1 MQLLEHNSISK
12 YEVKMKDGFTKC
24 GCASIDVSVGDCDKN
39 AKTIVKEVIKA
50 DKLGIKLL
58 ALPELCV
65 CGYTCGDLLL
75 RDTLLDG
82 VEKAIEYV
90 LKNTAKTDVVAVIG
104 APLRNGGKLF
114 NCAVAIYKGEI
125 LGVVPKENV
134 PNYGEFYE
142 ARYFTSGRDTDFVE
156 IETAGRKA
164 PFGQMVFVNENLK
177 EYAFGVE
184 ICEDMWVANSPS
196 TALTENGA
204 NIIVNLSASDEVIG
218 KAEYRKSL
226 VIAHSGKL
234 NCGYIYASAG
244 EGESTT
250 DLVFAGHGLIA
261 ESGNIIEESA
271 LFENALI
278 YTDIDVKRISYEKR
292 RVNTFK
298 TAGNIRRISFGQA
311 LSQNKLT
318 RKFSPAPFV
327 PADEEKRNDRCE
339 LILKMQAMGLKKRL
353 EHTNFKKIVVGLSGG
368 LDSALALLVIV
379 KAVDCLNMDRKSILA
394 VTMPCFG
401 TTKRTKSNAEILANG
416 LGVDFKSVNIS
427 KSVESH
433 FEDIGQSKETF
444 DVTFENAQARER
456 TQVLMD
462 IANKEGGLVVGTGDL
477 SELALGWATYNGDHM
492 SMYGVNG
499 SIPKTLVRYLVKYY
513 ADTCDSSDARKAL
526 LDILDTPVS
535 PELLP
540 SKDEEISQQT
550 ENIVGPYEL
559 HDFFLYYIV
568 RWGYSPKKVYRIALD
583 TFDEKYDKET
593 ILKWLKNF
601 YKRFFAQQF
610 KRSCLP
616 DGPKVGSVTL
626 SPRGD
631 WRMPSDASANLWL
644 KELENI

>member
-1 MQLLEHNSISK
+1 
-12 YEVKMKDGFTKC
+12 MKDGFIKC
-24 GCASIDVSVGDCDKN
+24 GCASIDVTVGDCDKN
-39 AKTIVKEVIKA
+39 AKAIVEEIKKA
-50 DKLGIKLL
+50 DKLGVKLL

-75 RDTLLDG
+75 SDTLLDG
-82 VEKAIEYV
+82 VENAVEYA
-90 LKNTAKTDVVAVIG
+90 LKNTSKTDVVAVIG

-114 NCAVAIYKGEI
+114 NCALVIYKGDI
-125 LGVVPKENV
+125 LGVVPKQNI

-142 ARYFTSGRDTDFVE
+142 ARYFTSGSDTEFFE
-156 IETAGRKA
+156 IEVAGRIA
-164 PFGQMVFVNENLK
+164 PFGQMIFVDKNSK

-184 ICEDMWVANSPS
+184 ICEDMWVASSPS
-196 TALTENGA
+196 ITLTENGA
-204 NIIVNLSASDEVIG
+204 NIIVNISASDEVVG
-218 KAEYRKSL
+218 KAEYRRTL
-226 VIAHSGKL
+226 VTAQSGKL

-250 DLVFAGHGLIA
+250 DTVFAGHNLIA
-261 ESGNIIEESA
+261 EGGNVLKEGN

-278 YTDIDVKRISYEKR
+278 YTDIDVKRIAFEKR
-292 RVNTFK
+292 RVNTFR
-298 TAGNIRRISFGQA
+298 TGGELGCVCFGQD
-311 LSQNKLT
+311 LTENKLT
-318 RKFSPAPFV
+318 RKFSPTPFV

-353 EHTNFKKIVVGLSGG
+353 AHTGSKKVVVGLSGG
-368 LDSALALLVIV
+368 LDSALALLVMV
-379 KAVDCLNMDRKSILA
+379 KAADSLKMDRKSILA

-401 TTKRTKSNAEILANG
+401 TTGRTKSNAEILANG

-427 KSVESH
+427 KTVESH
-433 FEDIGQSKETF
+433 FQDIGQSKEDL

-513 ADTCDSSDARKAL
+513 ADTCDSDDVRKAL

-550 ENIVGPYEL
+550 ESIVGPYEL
-559 HDFFLYYIV
+559 HDFFLYYIL

-583 TFDEKYDKET
+583 TFAGKYDKEV

-631 WRMPSDASANLWL
+631 WRMPSDASASLWL
-644 KELENI
+644 KELESI

>member
-1 MQLLEHNSISK
+1 
-12 YEVKMKDGFTKC
+12 MKDGFIKC
-24 GCASIDVSVGDCDKN
+24 GCASIDVIVGDCEKN
-39 AKTIVKEVIKA
+39 AKAIVEEIIKA
-50 DKLGIKLL
+50 DKLCIKLL

-75 RDTLLDG
+75 HDTLLDG

-90 LKNTAKTDVVAVIG
+90 LKNTSKTDVVTVIG

-125 LGVVPKENV
+125 LGVVPKENI

-142 ARYFTSGRDTDFVE
+142 ARYFVGGCDTDFIE
-156 IETAGRKA
+156 IEVAGRTA
-164 PFGQMVFVNENLK
+164 PFGQAVFVNESLK

-196 TALTENGA
+196 IALTENGA
-204 NIIVNLSASDEVIG
+204 NIIVNISASDEVIG
-218 KAEYRKSL
+218 KAEYRKTL
-226 VIAHSGKL
+226 VTAHSGKL

-250 DLVFAGHGLIA
+250 DMVFAGHNLIA
-261 ESGNIIEESA
+261 ESGNILEESA
-271 LFENALI
+271 LFENSLI
-278 YTDIDVKRISYEKR
+278 CTDIDVKRIAYEKR

-298 TAGNIRRISFGQA
+298 AAEDLGYVYFEQD

-318 RKFSPAPFV
+318 RKFSSTPFV
-327 PADEEKRNDRCE
+327 PSDEEKRNDRCE

-353 EHTNFKKIVVGLSGG
+353 AHTNSKRIVVGLSGG
-368 LDSALALLVIV
+368 LDSALALLVMV
-379 KAVDCLNMDRKSILA
+379 KAVDSLDMDRKSILA

-401 TTKRTKSNAEILANG
+401 TTSRTKSNAEILANG

-427 KSVESH
+427 KSVERH
-433 FEDIGQSKETF
+433 FEDIGQSKETL

-513 ADTCDSSDARKAL
+513 ADTCDSDDARKAL

-540 SKDEEISQQT
+540 SKNEEISQQT
-550 ENIVGPYEL
+550 ESIVGPYEL
-559 HDFFLYYIV
+559 HDFFLYYII
-568 RWGYSPKKVYRIALD
+568 RWGYSPKKVYRIARN
-583 TFDEKYDKET
+583 TFAGKYDKET
-593 ILKWLKNF
+593 LLKWLKNF

-631 WRMPSDASANLWL
+631 WRMPSDASARLWL
-644 KELENI
+644 DELETL

>member
-1 MQLLEHNSISK
+1 
-12 YEVKMKDGFTKC
+12 MKDGFIKC
-24 GCASIDVSVGDCDKN
+24 GCASIDVSVGDCEKN
-39 AKTIVKEVIKA
+39 AKTIVEEIIKA
-50 DKLGIKLL
+50 DKLCIKLL

-75 RDTLLDG
+75 HDTLLDG

-90 LKNTAKTDVVAVIG
+90 LKNTSKTDVVTVIG

-114 NCAVAIYKGEI
+114 NCAVVIYKGEI
-125 LGVVPKENV
+125 LGVVPKENI

-142 ARYFTSGRDTDFVE
+142 ARYFVGGCDTDFIE
-156 IETAGRKA
+156 IEVAGRTA
-164 PFGQMVFVNENLK
+164 PFGQAVFVNESLK

-184 ICEDMWVANSPS
+184 ICEDMWVADSPS
-196 TALTENGA
+196 IALTENGA
-204 NIIVNLSASDEVIG
+204 NIIVNISASDEVIG
-218 KAEYRKSL
+218 KAEYRKTL
-226 VIAHSGKL
+226 VTAHSGKL

-250 DLVFAGHGLIA
+250 DMVFAGHNLIA
-261 ESGNIIEESA
+261 ESGNILEESA
-271 LFENALI
+271 LFENSLI
-278 YTDIDVKRISYEKR
+278 YTDIDVKRIAYEKR

-298 TAGNIRRISFGQA
+298 AAEDMGYVYFEQD

-318 RKFSPAPFV
+318 RKFSPTPFV
-327 PADEEKRNDRCE
+327 PSDEEKRNDRCE

-353 EHTNFKKIVVGLSGG
+353 AHTNSKRIVVGLSGG
-368 LDSALALLVIV
+368 LDSALALLVMV
-379 KAVDCLNMDRKSILA
+379 KAVDSLDMDRKSILA

-401 TTKRTKSNAEILANG
+401 TTSRTKSNAEILANG

-427 KSVESH
+427 KSVERH
-433 FEDIGQSKETF
+433 FEDIGQSKETL

-513 ADTCDSSDARKAL
+513 ADTCDSDDARKAL

-540 SKDEEISQQT
+540 SKNEEISQQT
-550 ENIVGPYEL
+550 ESIVGPYEL
-559 HDFFLYYIV
+559 HDFFLYYII
-568 RWGYSPKKVYRIALD
+568 RWGYSPKKVYRIARN
-583 TFDEKYDKET
+583 TFAGKYDKET
-593 ILKWLKNF
+593 LLKWLKNF

-631 WRMPSDASANLWL
+631 WRMPSDASARLWL
-644 KELENI
+644 KELESL

>member
-1 MQLLEHNSISK
+1 
-12 YEVKMKDGFTKC
+12 MKDGFIKC
-24 GCASIDVSVGDCDKN
+24 GCASIDVIVGDCEKN
-39 AKTIVKEVIKA
+39 AKAIVEEIIKA
-50 DKLGIKLL
+50 DKLCIKLL

-75 RDTLLDG
+75 HDTLLDG

-90 LKNTAKTDVVAVIG
+90 LKNTSKTDVVTVIG

-125 LGVVPKENV
+125 LGVVPKENI

-142 ARYFTSGRDTDFVE
+142 ARYFVGGCDTDFIE
-156 IETAGRKA
+156 IEVAGRTA
-164 PFGQMVFVNENLK
+164 PFGQAVFVNESLK

-196 TALTENGA
+196 IALTENGA
-204 NIIVNLSASDEVIG
+204 NIIVNISASDEVIG
-218 KAEYRKSL
+218 KAEYRKTL
-226 VIAHSGKL
+226 VTAHSGKL

-250 DLVFAGHGLIA
+250 DMVFAGHNLIA
-261 ESGNIIEESA
+261 ESGNILEESA
-271 LFENALI
+271 LFENSLI
-278 YTDIDVKRISYEKR
+278 CTDIDVKRIAYEKR

-298 TAGNIRRISFGQA
+298 AAEDLGYVYFEQD

-318 RKFSPAPFV
+318 RKFSPTPFV
-327 PADEEKRNDRCE
+327 PSDEEKRNDRCE

-353 EHTNFKKIVVGLSGG
+353 AHTNSKRIVVGLSGG
-368 LDSALALLVIV
+368 LDSALALLVMV
-379 KAVDCLNMDRKSILA
+379 KAVDSLDMDRKSILA

-401 TTKRTKSNAEILANG
+401 TTSRTKSNAEILANG

-427 KSVESH
+427 KSVERH
-433 FEDIGQSKETF
+433 FEDIGQSKETL

-513 ADTCDSSDARKAL
+513 ADTCNNADARKAL

-540 SKDEEISQQT
+540 SKDEEISQKT

-559 HDFFLYYIV
+559 HDFFLYYII
-568 RWGYSPKKVYRIALD
+568 RWGYSPKKVYRIARN
-583 TFDEKYDKET
+583 TFAGKYDKET
-593 ILKWLKNF
+593 LLKWLKNF

-631 WRMPSDASANLWL
+631 WRMPSDASARLWL
-644 KELENI
+644 KELESL

>member
-1 MQLLEHNSISK
+1 
-12 YEVKMKDGFTKC
+12 MKDGFIKC
-24 GCASIDVSVGDCDKN
+24 GCASIDVSVGDCEKN
-39 AKTIVKEVIKA
+39 AKAIVEEVIKA
-50 DKLGIKLL
+50 DKLCIKLL

-75 RDTLLDG
+75 HDTLLDG

-90 LKNTAKTDVVAVIG
+90 LKNTSKTDVVTVIG

-114 NCAVAIYKGEI
+114 NCAVVIYKGEI
-125 LGVVPKENV
+125 LGVVPKENI

-142 ARYFTSGRDTDFVE
+142 ARYFVGGCDTDFIE
-156 IETAGRKA
+156 IEVAGRTA
-164 PFGQMVFVNENLK
+164 PFGQMVFVNESLK

-196 TALTENGA
+196 IALTENGA
-204 NIIVNLSASDEVIG
+204 NIIVNISASDEVIG
-218 KAEYRKSL
+218 KAEYRKTL
-226 VIAHSGKL
+226 VTAHSGKL
-234 NCGYIYASAG
+234 NCGYVYASAG

-250 DLVFAGHGLIA
+250 DMVFAGHNLIA
-261 ESGNIIEESA
+261 EGGNILEESA
-271 LFENALI
+271 LFENSLI
-278 YTDIDVKRISYEKR
+278 YTDIDVKRIAYEKR

-298 TAGNIRRISFGQA
+298 AAEDLGYVYFEQD

-318 RKFSPAPFV
+318 RKFSSTPFV
-327 PADEEKRNDRCE
+327 PSDEEKRNDRCE

-353 EHTNFKKIVVGLSGG
+353 AHTNSKRIVVGLSGG
-368 LDSALALLVIV
+368 LDSALALLVMV
-379 KAVDCLNMDRKSILA
+379 KAVDSLNMDRKSILA

-401 TTKRTKSNAEILANG
+401 TTSRTKSNAEILANG

-427 KSVESH
+427 KAVERH
-433 FEDIGQSKETF
+433 FEDIGQSKETL

-513 ADTCDSSDARKAL
+513 ADTCDSDDARKAL

-540 SKDEEISQQT
+540 SKNEEISQQT
-550 ENIVGPYEL
+550 ESIVGPYEL
-559 HDFFLYYIV
+559 HDFFLYYII
-568 RWGYSPKKVYRIALD
+568 RWGYSPKKVYRIARD
-583 TFDEKYDKET
+583 TFAGKYDKET
-593 ILKWLKNF
+593 LLKWLKNF
-601 YKRFFAQQF
+601 YKRFFTQQF

-631 WRMPSDASANLWL
+631 WRMPSDASARLWL
-644 KELENI
+644 KELESL

>member
-1 MQLLEHNSISK
+1 
-12 YEVKMKDGFTKC
+12 MKDGFIKC
-24 GCASIDVSVGDCDKN
+24 GCASIDVIVGDTEKN
-39 AKTIVKEVIKA
+39 AKAIVDAIGKA

-75 RDTLLDG
+75 HDTLLDG
-82 VEKAIEYV
+82 VEDAIEHI
-90 LKNTAKTDVVAVIG
+90 LKSTSKADVVTVIG

-114 NCAVAIYKGEI
+114 NCAVVIYKGVI
-125 LGVVPKENV
+125 LGVVPKENI

-142 ARYFTSGRDTDFVE
+142 ARYFTSASDNDFYE
-156 IETAGRKA
+156 IEVAGRVA
-164 PFGQMVFVNENLK
+164 PFGQIVFVNEYAK
-177 EYAFGVE
+177 EYTFGVE
-184 ICEDMWVANSPS
+184 LCEDIWVANSPS
-196 TALTENGA
+196 IALSENGA
-204 NIIVNLSASDEVIG
+204 NIIVNISASDEVVG
-218 KAEYRKSL
+218 KAEYRKTL
-226 VIAHSGKL
+226 VTAQSGKL
-234 NCGYIYASAG
+234 NCGYLYASAG

-250 DLVFAGHGLIA
+250 DMVFAGHNLIA
-261 ESGNIIEESA
+261 ECGNVLEESK
-271 LFENALI
+271 LFENSLI

-298 TAGNIRRISFGQA
+298 AREDFGCVCFGQE
-311 LSQNKLT
+311 LSQTKLT

-327 PADEEKRNDRCE
+327 PSDEEKRIERCE

-353 EHTNFKKIVVGLSGG
+353 AHTGAKKVVVGLSGG
-368 LDSALALLVIV
+368 LDSALALLVMV
-379 KAVDCLNMDRKSILA
+379 KAADSLKMDRKSILA

-401 TTKRTKSNAEILANG
+401 TTSRTKSNAEILANG

-427 KSVESH
+427 KTVESH
-433 FEDIGQSKETF
+433 FEDIGQAKDAL

-499 SIPKTLVRYLVKYY
+499 SIPKTLVRYLVKFY
-513 ADTCDSSDARKAL
+513 ADTCDNADVNKAL

-559 HDFFLYYIV
+559 HDFFLYYII
-568 RWGYSPKKVYRIALD
+568 RWAYSPKKVYRIALD
-583 TFDEKYDKET
+583 TFAGKYDKEV

-631 WRMPSDASANLWL
+631 WRMPSDASARLWL
-644 KELENI
+644 KELESL

>member
-1 MQLLEHNSISK
+1 
-12 YEVKMKDGFTKC
+12 MKDGFIKC
-24 GCASIDVSVGDCDKN
+24 GCASIDVSVGDCEKN
-39 AKTIVKEVIKA
+39 AKAIVEEIIKA
-50 DKLGIKLL
+50 DKLCIKLL

-75 RDTLLDG
+75 HDTLLDG

-90 LKNTAKTDVVAVIG
+90 LKNTSKTDVVTVIG
-104 APLRNGGKLF
+104 APLRNGGKLI
-114 NCAVAIYKGEI
+114 NCAVVRYKGEI
-125 LGVVPKENV
+125 LGVVPKENI

-142 ARYFTSGRDTDFVE
+142 ARYFVGGCDTDFIE
-156 IETAGRKA
+156 IEVAGRTA
-164 PFGQMVFVNENLK
+164 PFGQAVFVNESLK

-196 TALTENGA
+196 IALTENGA
-204 NIIVNLSASDEVIG
+204 NIIVNISASDEVIG
-218 KAEYRKSL
+218 KAEYRKTL
-226 VIAHSGKL
+226 VTAHSGKL

-250 DLVFAGHGLIA
+250 DMVFAGHNLIA
-261 ESGNIIEESA
+261 ESGNILEESA
-271 LFENALI
+271 LFENSLI
-278 YTDIDVKRISYEKR
+278 YTDIDVKRIAYEKR

-298 TAGNIRRISFGQA
+298 AAEDLGYVYFEQD

-318 RKFSPAPFV
+318 RKFSPTPFV
-327 PADEEKRNDRCE
+327 PSDEEKRNDRCE

-353 EHTNFKKIVVGLSGG
+353 AHTNSKRIVVGLSGG
-368 LDSALALLVIV
+368 LDSALALLVMV
-379 KAVDCLNMDRKSILA
+379 KAVDSLDMDRKSILA

-401 TTKRTKSNAEILANG
+401 TTSRTKSNAEILANG

-427 KSVESH
+427 KSVERH
-433 FEDIGQSKETF
+433 FEDIGQSKETL

-513 ADTCDSSDARKAL
+513 ADTCDSDDARKAL

-540 SKDEEISQQT
+540 SKNEEISQQT
-550 ENIVGPYEL
+550 ESIVGPYEL
-559 HDFFLYYIV
+559 HDFFLYYII
-568 RWGYSPKKVYRIALD
+568 RWGYSPKKVYRIARN
-583 TFDEKYDKET
+583 TFAGKYDKET
-593 ILKWLKNF
+593 LLKWLKNF

-631 WRMPSDASANLWL
+631 WRMPSDASARLWL
-644 KELENI
+644 KELESL

>member
-1 MQLLEHNSISK
+1 
-12 YEVKMKDGFTKC
+12 MKDGFIKC
-24 GCASIDVSVGDCDKN
+24 GCASIDVIVGDCEKN
-39 AKTIVKEVIKA
+39 AKAIVEEIIKA
-50 DKLGIKLL
+50 DKLCIKLL

-75 RDTLLDG
+75 HDTLLDG

-90 LKNTAKTDVVAVIG
+90 LKNTSKTDVVTVIG

-125 LGVVPKENV
+125 LGVVPKENI

-142 ARYFTSGRDTDFVE
+142 ARYFVGGCDTDFIE
-156 IETAGRKA
+156 IEVAGRTA
-164 PFGQMVFVNENLK
+164 PFGQAVFVNESLK

-196 TALTENGA
+196 IALTENGA
-204 NIIVNLSASDEVIG
+204 NIIVNISASDEVIG
-218 KAEYRKSL
+218 KAEYRKTL
-226 VIAHSGKL
+226 VTAHSGKL

-250 DLVFAGHGLIA
+250 DMVFAGHNLIA
-261 ESGNIIEESA
+261 ESGNILEESA
-271 LFENALI
+271 LFENSLI
-278 YTDIDVKRISYEKR
+278 YTDIDVKRIAYEKR

-298 TAGNIRRISFGQA
+298 AAEDLGYVYFEQD

-318 RKFSPAPFV
+318 RKFSPTPFV
-327 PADEEKRNDRCE
+327 PSDEEKRNDRCE

-353 EHTNFKKIVVGLSGG
+353 AHTNSKRIVVGLSGG
-368 LDSALALLVIV
+368 LDSALALLVMV
-379 KAVDCLNMDRKSILA
+379 KAVDSLDMDRKSILA

-401 TTKRTKSNAEILANG
+401 TTSRTKSNAEILANG
-416 LGVDFKSVNIS
+416 LDVDFKSVNIS
-427 KSVESH
+427 KSVERH
-433 FEDIGQSKETF
+433 FEDIGQSKETL

-513 ADTCDSSDARKAL
+513 ADTCDSDDARKAL

-540 SKDEEISQQT
+540 SKNEEISQQT
-550 ENIVGPYEL
+550 ESIVGPYEL
-559 HDFFLYYIV
+559 HDFFLYYII
-568 RWGYSPKKVYRIALD
+568 RWGYSPKKVYRIARN
-583 TFDEKYDKET
+583 TFAGKYDKET
-593 ILKWLKNF
+593 LLKWLKNF

-631 WRMPSDASANLWL
+631 WRMPSDASARLWL
-644 KELENI
+644 KELESL

>member
-1 MQLLEHNSISK
+1 
-12 YEVKMKDGFTKC
+12 
-24 GCASIDVSVGDCDKN
+24 A
-39 AKTIVKEVIKA
+39 
-50 DKLGIKLL
+50 
-58 ALPELCV
+58 
-65 CGYTCGDLLL
+65 
-75 RDTLLDG
+75 
-82 VEKAIEYV
+82 
-90 LKNTAKTDVVAVIG
+90 DVVAVVG

-114 NCAVAIYKGEI
+114 NCSVVIYKGEI
-125 LGVVPKENV
+125 MGVVPKQNI

-142 ARYFTSGRDTDFVE
+142 ARYFTSGKYSDFDKITV
-156 IETAGRKA
+156 AGRNCE
-164 PFGQMVFVNENLK
+164 FGQRVFRNENLK
-177 EYAFGVE
+177 DFSFGVE

-196 TALTENGA
+196 VALTENGA
-204 NIIVNLSASDEVIG
+204 NIIINLSASDEVVG
-218 KAEYRKSL
+218 KAEYRRGL
-226 VIAHSGKL
+226 ITAQSGKL

-250 DLVFAGHGLIA
+250 DMVFAGHNVIA
-261 ESGNIIEESA
+261 ECGNVLEESD
-271 LFENALI
+271 LFENSLI
-278 YTDIDVKRISYEKR
+278 YSDIDVKRIAYEKR
-292 RVNTFK
+292 RINTLK
-298 TAGNIRRISFGQA
+298 VKNDIKEVVISQA
-311 LSQNKLT
+311 LSVNKLT
-318 RKFSPAPFV
+318 RKFSPMPFV
-327 PADEEKRNDRCE
+327 PSDENSRNERCE

-353 EHTNFKKIVVGLSGG
+353 SHTGSKKVVVGLSGG

-379 KAVDCLNMDRKSILA
+379 KAVDALKMDRKSILA

-401 TTKRTKSNAEILANG
+401 TTSRTKSNAEVLANG
-416 LGVDFKSVNIS
+416 LGVDFASVNIS

-433 FEDIGQSKETF
+433 FVDIGQSKETL

-513 ADTCDSSDARKAL
+513 ADTCDNEDVRKAL

-540 SKDEEISQQT
+540 SKGEEIAQQT
-550 ENIVGPYEL
+550 ESIVGPYEL
-559 HDFFLYYIV
+559 HDFFLYYII
-568 RWGYSPKKVYRIALD
+568 RWGYSPKKVYRIAIN
-583 TFDEKYDKET
+583 TFEGRYDKEV

-631 WRMPSDASANLWL
+631 WRMPSDASVKLWL
-644 KELENI
+644 EELETL

>member
-1 MQLLEHNSISK
+1 
-12 YEVKMKDGFTKC
+12 MKDGFIKC
-24 GCASIDVSVGDCDKN
+24 GCASIDVIVGDCEKN
-39 AKTIVKEVIKA
+39 AKAIVQEIVKA

-58 ALPELCV
+58 ALPELCI

-75 RDTLLDG
+75 HETLLDG
-82 VEKAIEYV
+82 VEKAVEYV
-90 LKNTAKTDVVAVIG
+90 LKNTSKTDVVAVIG

-114 NCAVAIYKGEI
+114 NCALVIYKGEI
-125 LGVVPKENV
+125 LGVVPKENI

-142 ARYFTSGRDTDFVE
+142 ARYFTSGSDTDFVD
-156 IETAGRKA
+156 IEVAGKIA
-164 PFGQMVFVNENLK
+164 PFGQIVFVNENSR

-184 ICEDMWVANSPS
+184 ICEDMWVAHSPS
-196 TALTENGA
+196 ISLTENGA
-204 NIIVNLSASDEVIG
+204 NIIVNISASDEVIG
-218 KAEYRKSL
+218 KAEYRKTL
-226 VIAHSGKL
+226 VTAHSGKL

-250 DLVFAGHGLIA
+250 DMVFAGHNLIA
-261 ESGNIIEESA
+261 ESGNILEESA
-271 LFENALI
+271 LFENSLI
-278 YTDIDVKRISYEKR
+278 YTDIDVKRIAYEKR

-298 TAGNIRRISFGQA
+298 TADDLGYVYFGQE

-318 RKFSPAPFV
+318 RKFSPTPFV
-327 PADEEKRNDRCE
+327 PSDEEKRNDRCE

-353 EHTNFKKIVVGLSGG
+353 AHTNSKRIVVGLSGG
-368 LDSALALLVIV
+368 LDSALALLVMV
-379 KAVDCLNMDRKSILA
+379 KAVDSLNIDRNSILA

-401 TTKRTKSNAEILANG
+401 TTSRTKSNAEILANG
-416 LGVDFKSVNIS
+416 LGVEFKSINIS
-427 KSVESH
+427 KAVERH
-433 FEDIGQSKETF
+433 FEDIGQSKETL

-513 ADTCDSSDARKAL
+513 ADTCDSADARKAL

-559 HDFFLYYIV
+559 HDFFLYYII
-568 RWGYSPKKVYRIALD
+568 RWGYSPKKVYRIALN
-583 TFDEKYDKET
+583 TFVGKYDKET

-631 WRMPSDASANLWL
+631 WRMPSDASARLWL
-644 KELENI
+644 DELEKL

>member
-1 MQLLEHNSISK
+1 
-12 YEVKMKDGFTKC
+12 MKDGFIKC
-24 GCASIDVSVGDCDKN
+24 GCASIDVSVGDCEKN
-39 AKTIVKEVIKA
+39 AKAIVEEIIKA
-50 DKLGIKLL
+50 DKLCIKLL

-75 RDTLLDG
+75 HDTLLDG

-90 LKNTAKTDVVAVIG
+90 LKNTSKTDVVTVIG

-114 NCAVAIYKGEI
+114 NCAVVIYKGEI
-125 LGVVPKENV
+125 LGVVPKENI

-142 ARYFTSGRDTDFVE
+142 ARYFVGGCDTDFIE
-156 IETAGRKA
+156 IEVAGRTA
-164 PFGQMVFVNENLK
+164 PFGQAVFVNESLK

-184 ICEDMWVANSPS
+184 ICEDMWVADSPS
-196 TALTENGA
+196 IALTENGA
-204 NIIVNLSASDEVIG
+204 NIIVNISASDEVIG
-218 KAEYRKSL
+218 KAEYRKTL
-226 VIAHSGKL
+226 VTAHSGKL

-250 DLVFAGHGLIA
+250 DMVFAGHNLIA
-261 ESGNIIEESA
+261 ESGNILEESA
-271 LFENALI
+271 LFENSLI
-278 YTDIDVKRISYEKR
+278 YTDIDVKRIAYEKR

-298 TAGNIRRISFGQA
+298 AAEDLGYVYFEQD

-318 RKFSPAPFV
+318 RKFSPTPFV
-327 PADEEKRNDRCE
+327 PSDEEKRNDRCE

-353 EHTNFKKIVVGLSGG
+353 AHTNSKRIVVGLSGG
-368 LDSALALLVIV
+368 LDSALALLVMV
-379 KAVDCLNMDRKSILA
+379 KAVDSLDMDRKSILA

-401 TTKRTKSNAEILANG
+401 TTSRTKSNAEILANG

-427 KSVESH
+427 KSVERH
-433 FEDIGQSKETF
+433 FEDIGQSKETL

-513 ADTCDSSDARKAL
+513 ADTCDSDDARKAL

-540 SKDEEISQQT
+540 SKNEEISQQT
-550 ENIVGPYEL
+550 ESIVGPYEL
-559 HDFFLYYIV
+559 HDFFLYYII
-568 RWGYSPKKVYRIALD
+568 RWGYSPKKVYRIARN
-583 TFDEKYDKET
+583 TFAGKYDKET
-593 ILKWLKNF
+593 LLKWLKNF

-631 WRMPSDASANLWL
+631 WRMPSDASARLWL
-644 KELENI
+644 YELETL

>member
-1 MQLLEHNSISK
+1 
-12 YEVKMKDGFTKC
+12 MKDGFIKC
-24 GCASIDVSVGDCDKN
+24 GCASIDVIVGDCEKN
-39 AKTIVKEVIKA
+39 AKAIVEEIIKA
-50 DKLGIKLL
+50 DKLCIKLL

-75 RDTLLDG
+75 HDTLLDG

-90 LKNTAKTDVVAVIG
+90 LKNTSKTDVVTVIG

-125 LGVVPKENV
+125 LGVVPKENI

-142 ARYFTSGRDTDFVE
+142 ARYFVGGCDTDFIE
-156 IETAGRKA
+156 IEVAGRTA
-164 PFGQMVFVNENLK
+164 PFGQAVFVNESLK

-196 TALTENGA
+196 IALTENGA
-204 NIIVNLSASDEVIG
+204 NIIVNISASDEVIG
-218 KAEYRKSL
+218 KAEYRKTL
-226 VIAHSGKL
+226 VTAHSGKL

-250 DLVFAGHGLIA
+250 DMVFAGHNLIA
-261 ESGNIIEESA
+261 ESGNILEESA
-271 LFENALI
+271 LFENSLI
-278 YTDIDVKRISYEKR
+278 CTDIDVKRIAYEKR

-298 TAGNIRRISFGQA
+298 AAEDLGYVYFEQD

-318 RKFSPAPFV
+318 RKFSPTPFV
-327 PADEEKRNDRCE
+327 PSDEEKRNDRCE

-353 EHTNFKKIVVGLSGG
+353 AHTNSKRIVVGLSGG
-368 LDSALALLVIV
+368 LDSALALLVMV
-379 KAVDCLNMDRKSILA
+379 KAVDSLDMDRKSILA

-401 TTKRTKSNAEILANG
+401 TTSRTKSNAEILANG

-427 KSVESH
+427 KSVERH
-433 FEDIGQSKETF
+433 FEDIGQSKETL

-513 ADTCDSSDARKAL
+513 ADTCNNADARKAL

-540 SKDEEISQQT
+540 SKDEEISQKT

-559 HDFFLYYIV
+559 HDFFLYYII
-568 RWGYSPKKVYRIALD
+568 RWGYSPKKVYRIARN
-583 TFDEKYDKET
+583 TFAGKYDKET
-593 ILKWLKNF
+593 LLKWLKNF

-616 DGPKVGSVTL
+616 GGPKVGSVTL

-631 WRMPSDASANLWL
+631 WRMPSDASARLWL
-644 KELENI
+644 KELESL

>member
-1 MQLLEHNSISK
+1 
-12 YEVKMKDGFTKC
+12 MKDGFIKC
-24 GCASIDVSVGDCDKN
+24 GCASIDVIVGDCEKN
-39 AKTIVKEVIKA
+39 AKAIVEEVIKA
-50 DKLGIKLL
+50 DKLCIKLL

-75 RDTLLDG
+75 HDTLLDG

-90 LKNTAKTDVVAVIG
+90 LKNTSKTDVVTVIG

-114 NCAVAIYKGEI
+114 NCAVVIYKGEI
-125 LGVVPKENV
+125 LGVVPKENI

-142 ARYFTSGRDTDFVE
+142 ARYFVGGCDTDFIE
-156 IETAGRKA
+156 IEVAGRTA
-164 PFGQMVFVNENLK
+164 PFGQAVFVNESLK

-184 ICEDMWVANSPS
+184 ICEDMWVADSPS
-196 TALTENGA
+196 IALTENGA
-204 NIIVNLSASDEVIG
+204 NIIVNISASDEVIG
-218 KAEYRKSL
+218 KAEYRKTL
-226 VIAHSGKL
+226 VTAHSGKL

-250 DLVFAGHGLIA
+250 DMVFAGHNLIA
-261 ESGNIIEESA
+261 ESGNILEESA
-271 LFENALI
+271 LFENSLI
-278 YTDIDVKRISYEKR
+278 YTDIDVKRIAYEKR

-298 TAGNIRRISFGQA
+298 AAEDLGYVYFEQD

-318 RKFSPAPFV
+318 RKFSPTPFV
-327 PADEEKRNDRCE
+327 PSDEEKRNDRCE

-353 EHTNFKKIVVGLSGG
+353 AHTNSKRIVVGLSGG
-368 LDSALALLVIV
+368 LDSALALLVMV
-379 KAVDCLNMDRKSILA
+379 KAVDSLDMDRKSILA

-401 TTKRTKSNAEILANG
+401 TTSRTKSNAEILANG

-427 KSVESH
+427 KSVERH
-433 FEDIGQSKETF
+433 FEDIGQSKETL

-513 ADTCDSSDARKAL
+513 ADTCDSDDARKAL

-540 SKDEEISQQT
+540 SKNEEISQQT
-550 ENIVGPYEL
+550 ESIVGPYEL
-559 HDFFLYYIV
+559 HDFFLYYII
-568 RWGYSPKKVYRIALD
+568 RWGYSPKKVYRIARN
-583 TFDEKYDKET
+583 TFAGKYDKET
-593 ILKWLKNF
+593 LLKWLKNF

-631 WRMPSDASANLWL
+631 WRMPSDASARLWL
-644 KELENI
+644 DELETL

>member
-1 MQLLEHNSISK
+1 
-12 YEVKMKDGFTKC
+12 MKDGFIKC
-24 GCASIDVSVGDCDKN
+24 GCASIDVSVGDCEKN
-39 AKTIVKEVIKA
+39 AKAIVEEIIKA
-50 DKLGIKLL
+50 DKLCNKLL

-75 RDTLLDG
+75 HDTLLDG

-90 LKNTAKTDVVAVIG
+90 LKNTSKTDVVTVIG

-114 NCAVAIYKGEI
+114 NCAVVIYKGEI
-125 LGVVPKENV
+125 LGVVPKENI

-142 ARYFTSGRDTDFVE
+142 ARYFVGGCDTDFIE
-156 IETAGRKA
+156 IEVAGRTA
-164 PFGQMVFVNENLK
+164 PFGQAVFVNESLK

-184 ICEDMWVANSPS
+184 ICEDMWVADSPS
-196 TALTENGA
+196 IALTENGA
-204 NIIVNLSASDEVIG
+204 NIIVNISASDEVIG
-218 KAEYRKSL
+218 KAEYRKTL
-226 VIAHSGKL
+226 VTAHSGKL

-250 DLVFAGHGLIA
+250 DMVFAGHNLIA
-261 ESGNIIEESA
+261 ESGNILEESA
-271 LFENALI
+271 LFENSLI
-278 YTDIDVKRISYEKR
+278 YTDIDVKRIAYEKR

-298 TAGNIRRISFGQA
+298 AAEDLGYVYFEQD

-318 RKFSPAPFV
+318 RKFSPTPFV
-327 PADEEKRNDRCE
+327 PSDEEKRNDRCE

-353 EHTNFKKIVVGLSGG
+353 AHTNSKRIVVGLSGG
-368 LDSALALLVIV
+368 LDSALALLVMV
-379 KAVDCLNMDRKSILA
+379 KAVDSLDMDRKSILA

-401 TTKRTKSNAEILANG
+401 TTSRTKSNAEILANG

-427 KSVESH
+427 KSVERH
-433 FEDIGQSKETF
+433 FEDIGQSKETL

-513 ADTCDSSDARKAL
+513 ADTCDSDDARKAL

-540 SKDEEISQQT
+540 SKNEEISQQT
-550 ENIVGPYEL
+550 ESIVGPYEL
-559 HDFFLYYIV
+559 HDFFLYYII
-568 RWGYSPKKVYRIALD
+568 RWGYSPKKVYRIARN
-583 TFDEKYDKET
+583 TFAGKYDKET
-593 ILKWLKNF
+593 LLKWLKNF

-631 WRMPSDASANLWL
+631 WRMPSDASARLWL
-644 KELENI
+644 DELETL

>member
-1 MQLLEHNSISK
+1 
-12 YEVKMKDGFTKC
+12 MKDGFIKC
-24 GCASIDVSVGDCDKN
+24 GTASIDVIVGDCEQN
-39 AKTIVKEVIKA
+39 AKNIVKAILDA

-75 RDTLLDG
+75 HDTLLDG
-82 VEKAIEYV
+82 VEEAVEKILKA
-90 LKNTAKTDVVAVIG
+90 TAKADVVAVVG

-114 NCAVAIYKGEI
+114 NCGIAIYKGEI
-125 LGVVPKENV
+125 CGVVPKQNI

-142 ARYFTSGRDTDFVE
+142 GRYFTSGKDTEFDK
-156 IETAGRKA
+156 IIIAGKLYD
-164 PFGQMVFVNENLK
+164 FGQIVFRNENLK
-177 EYAFGVE
+177 EYSFGVE

-196 TALTENGA
+196 IALTENGA
-204 NIIVNLSASDEVIG
+204 NIIVNLSASDEVVG
-218 KAEYRKSL
+218 KAEYRRGL
-226 VIAHSGKL
+226 ITAQSGKL

-250 DLVFAGHGLIA
+250 DMVFAGHNIIA
-261 ESGNIIEESA
+261 ECGNVLEESN
-271 LFENALI
+271 LFENSLI
-278 YTDIDVKRISYEKR
+278 YTDIDVKRIAYEKR
-292 RVNTFK
+292 RINTLK
-298 TAGNIRRISFGQA
+298 GSNGIKEVYISQV
-311 LSQNKLT
+311 LSANKLT
-318 RKFSPAPFV
+318 RKFSPTPFV
-327 PADEEKRNDRCE
+327 PSDENRRKERCE
-339 LILKMQAMGLKKRL
+339 LILQMQAMGLKKRL
-353 EHTNFKKIVVGLSGG
+353 SHTGSKKVVVGLSGG

-379 KAVDCLNMDRKSILA
+379 KAMDALKMDRKSILA

-401 TTKRTKSNAEILANG
+401 TTSRTKSNAEVLANG
-416 LGVDFKSVNIS
+416 LGVDFASVNIS

-433 FEDIGQSKETF
+433 FEDIGQSKDTL
-444 DVTFENAQARER
+444 DVTFENSQARER

-513 ADTCDSSDARKAL
+513 ADTCDNEDVSKAL
-526 LDILDTPVS
+526 IDILDTPVS

-540 SKDEEISQQT
+540 SKGEEIAQQT
-550 ENIVGPYEL
+550 ESIVGPYEL
-559 HDFFLYYIV
+559 HDYFLYYII
-568 RWGYSPKKVYRIALD
+568 RWGYSPKKVYRIALS
-583 TFDEKYDKET
+583 TFEGRYDKEV

-601 YKRFFAQQF
+601 YKRFFVQQF

-631 WRMPSDASANLWL
+631 WRMPSDASAKLWL
-644 KELENI
+644 KELETL

>member
-1 MQLLEHNSISK
+1 
-12 YEVKMKDGFTKC
+12 MKDGFIKC
-24 GCASIDVSVGDCDKN
+24 GCASIDVIVGDCEKN
-39 AKTIVKEVIKA
+39 AKAIVEEIIKA
-50 DKLGIKLL
+50 DKLCIKLL

-75 RDTLLDG
+75 HDTLLDG

-90 LKNTAKTDVVAVIG
+90 LKNTSKTDVVTVIG

-125 LGVVPKENV
+125 LGVVPKENI

-142 ARYFTSGRDTDFVE
+142 ARYFVGGCDTDFIE
-156 IETAGRKA
+156 IEVAGRTA
-164 PFGQMVFVNENLK
+164 PFGQAVFVNESLK

-196 TALTENGA
+196 IALTENGA
-204 NIIVNLSASDEVIG
+204 NIIVNISASDEVIG
-218 KAEYRKSL
+218 KAEYRKTL
-226 VIAHSGKL
+226 VTAHSGKL

-250 DLVFAGHGLIA
+250 DMVFAGHNLIA
-261 ESGNIIEESA
+261 ESGNILEESA
-271 LFENALI
+271 LFENSLI
-278 YTDIDVKRISYEKR
+278 CTDIDVKRIAYEKR

-298 TAGNIRRISFGQA
+298 AAEDLGYVYFEQD

-318 RKFSPAPFV
+318 RKFSPTPFV
-327 PADEEKRNDRCE
+327 PSDEEKRNDRCE

-353 EHTNFKKIVVGLSGG
+353 AHTNSKRIVVGLSGG
-368 LDSALALLVIV
+368 LDSALALLVMV
-379 KAVDCLNMDRKSILA
+379 KAVDSLDMDRKSILA

-401 TTKRTKSNAEILANG
+401 TTSRTKSNAEILANG

-427 KSVESH
+427 KSVERH
-433 FEDIGQSKETF
+433 FEDIGQSKETL

-492 SMYGVNG
+492 SMDGVNG

-513 ADTCDSSDARKAL
+513 ADTCDSDDARKAL

-540 SKDEEISQQT
+540 SKNEEISQQT
-550 ENIVGPYEL
+550 ESIVGPYEL
-559 HDFFLYYIV
+559 HDFFLYYII
-568 RWGYSPKKVYRIALD
+568 RWGYSPKKVYRIARN
-583 TFDEKYDKET
+583 TFAGKYDKET
-593 ILKWLKNF
+593 LLKWLKNF

-631 WRMPSDASANLWL
+631 WRMPSDASARLWL
-644 KELENI
+644 KELESL

>member
-1 MQLLEHNSISK
+1 
-12 YEVKMKDGFTKC
+12 MKDGFIKC
-24 GCASIDVSVGDCDKN
+24 GCASIDVIVGDCEKN
-39 AKTIVKEVIKA
+39 AKAIVEEIIKA
-50 DKLGIKLL
+50 DKLCIKLL

-75 RDTLLDG
+75 HDTLLDG

-90 LKNTAKTDVVAVIG
+90 LKNTSKTDVVTVIG

-125 LGVVPKENV
+125 LGVVPKENI

-142 ARYFTSGRDTDFVE
+142 ARYFVGGCDTDFIE
-156 IETAGRKA
+156 IEVAGRTA
-164 PFGQMVFVNENLK
+164 PFGQAVFVNESLK

-196 TALTENGA
+196 IALTENGA
-204 NIIVNLSASDEVIG
+204 NIIVNISASDEVIG
-218 KAEYRKSL
+218 KAEYRKTL
-226 VIAHSGKL
+226 VTAHSGKL

-250 DLVFAGHGLIA
+250 DMVFAGHNLIA
-261 ESGNIIEESA
+261 ESGNILEESA
-271 LFENALI
+271 LFENSLI
-278 YTDIDVKRISYEKR
+278 YTDIDVKRIAYEKR

-298 TAGNIRRISFGQA
+298 AAEDLGYVYFEQD

-318 RKFSPAPFV
+318 RKFSPTPFV
-327 PADEEKRNDRCE
+327 PSDEEKRNDRCE

-353 EHTNFKKIVVGLSGG
+353 AHTNSKRIVVGLSCG
-368 LDSALALLVIV
+368 LDSALALLVMV
-379 KAVDCLNMDRKSILA
+379 KAVDSLDMDRKSILA

-401 TTKRTKSNAEILANG
+401 TTSRTKSNAEILANG
-416 LGVDFKSVNIS
+416 LDVDFKSVNIS
-427 KSVESH
+427 KSVERH
-433 FEDIGQSKETF
+433 FEDIGQSKETL

-513 ADTCDSSDARKAL
+513 ADTCDSDDARKAL

-540 SKDEEISQQT
+540 SKNEEISQQT
-550 ENIVGPYEL
+550 ESIVGPYEL
-559 HDFFLYYIV
+559 HDFFLYYII
-568 RWGYSPKKVYRIALD
+568 RWGYSPKKVYRIARN
-583 TFDEKYDKET
+583 TFAGKYDKET
-593 ILKWLKNF
+593 LLKWLKNF

-631 WRMPSDASANLWL
+631 WRMPSDASARLWL
-644 KELENI
+644 KELESL

>member
-1 MQLLEHNSISK
+1 
-12 YEVKMKDGFTKC
+12 MKDGFIKC
-24 GCASIDVSVGDCDKN
+24 GCASIDVSVGDCEKN
-39 AKTIVKEVIKA
+39 AKAIVEEVIKA
-50 DKLGIKLL
+50 DKLCIKLL

-75 RDTLLDG
+75 HDTLLDG

-90 LKNTAKTDVVAVIG
+90 LKNTSKTDVVTVIG

-114 NCAVAIYKGEI
+114 NCAVVIYKGEI
-125 LGVVPKENV
+125 LGVVPKENI

-142 ARYFTSGRDTDFVE
+142 ARYFVGGCDTDFIE
-156 IETAGRKA
+156 IEVAGRTV
-164 PFGQMVFVNENLK
+164 PFGQMVFVNESLK

-196 TALTENGA
+196 IALTENGA
-204 NIIVNLSASDEVIG
+204 NIIVNISASDEVIG
-218 KAEYRKSL
+218 KAEYRKTL
-226 VIAHSGKL
+226 VTAHSGKL

-250 DLVFAGHGLIA
+250 DMVFAGHNLIA
-261 ESGNIIEESA
+261 ESGNILEESA
-271 LFENALI
+271 LFENSLI
-278 YTDIDVKRISYEKR
+278 YTDIDVKRIAYEKR

-298 TAGNIRRISFGQA
+298 AAEDLGYVYFEQD

-318 RKFSPAPFV
+318 RKFSSTPFV
-327 PADEEKRNDRCE
+327 PSDEEKRNDRCE

-353 EHTNFKKIVVGLSGG
+353 AHTNSKRIVVGLSGG
-368 LDSALALLVIV
+368 LDSALALLVMV
-379 KAVDCLNMDRKSILA
+379 KAVDSLNMDRKSILA

-401 TTKRTKSNAEILANG
+401 TTSRTKSNAEILANG

-427 KSVESH
+427 KAVERH
-433 FEDIGQSKETF
+433 FEDIGQSKETL

-513 ADTCDSSDARKAL
+513 ADTCDSDDARKAL

-540 SKDEEISQQT
+540 SKNEEISQQT
-550 ENIVGPYEL
+550 ESIVGPYEL
-559 HDFFLYYIV
+559 HDFFLYYII
-568 RWGYSPKKVYRIALD
+568 RWGYSPKKVYRIARD
-583 TFDEKYDKET
+583 TFAGKYDKET
-593 ILKWLKNF
+593 LLKWLKNF
-601 YKRFFAQQF
+601 YKRFFTQQF

-631 WRMPSDASANLWL
+631 WRMPSDANARLWL
-644 KELENI
+644 KELESL

>member
-1 MQLLEHNSISK
+1 
-12 YEVKMKDGFTKC
+12 MKDGFIKC
-24 GCASIDVSVGDCDKN
+24 GCASIDVIVGDCEKN
-39 AKTIVKEVIKA
+39 AKAIVEEIIKA
-50 DKLGIKLL
+50 DKLCIKLL

-75 RDTLLDG
+75 HDTLLDG

-90 LKNTAKTDVVAVIG
+90 LKNTSKTDVVTVIG

-125 LGVVPKENV
+125 LGVVPKENI

-142 ARYFTSGRDTDFVE
+142 ARYFVGGCDTDFIE
-156 IETAGRKA
+156 IEVAGRTA
-164 PFGQMVFVNENLK
+164 PFGQAVFVNESLK

-196 TALTENGA
+196 IALTENGA
-204 NIIVNLSASDEVIG
+204 NIIVNISASDEVIG
-218 KAEYRKSL
+218 KAEYRKTL
-226 VIAHSGKL
+226 VTAHSGKL

-250 DLVFAGHGLIA
+250 DMVFAGHNLIA
-261 ESGNIIEESA
+261 ESGNILEESA
-271 LFENALI
+271 LFENSLI
-278 YTDIDVKRISYEKR
+278 CTDIDVKRIAYEKR

-298 TAGNIRRISFGQA
+298 AAEDLGYVYFEQD

-318 RKFSPAPFV
+318 RKFSPTPFV
-327 PADEEKRNDRCE
+327 PSDEEKRNDRCE

-353 EHTNFKKIVVGLSGG
+353 AHTNSKRIVVGLSGG
-368 LDSALALLVIV
+368 LDSALALLVMV
-379 KAVDCLNMDRKSILA
+379 KAVDSLDMDRKSILA

-401 TTKRTKSNAEILANG
+401 TTSRTKSNAEILANG

-427 KSVESH
+427 KSVERH
-433 FEDIGQSKETF
+433 FEDIGQSKETL

-513 ADTCDSSDARKAL
+513 ADTCDSDDARKAL

-540 SKDEEISQQT
+540 SKNEEISQQT
-550 ENIVGPYEL
+550 ESIVGPYEL
-559 HDFFLYYIV
+559 HDFFLYYII
-568 RWGYSPKKVYRIALD
+568 RWGYSPKKVYRIARN
-583 TFDEKYDKET
+583 TFAGKYDKET
-593 ILKWLKNF
+593 LLKWLKNF

-631 WRMPSDASANLWL
+631 WRMPSDASARLWL
-644 KELENI
+644 KELESL